1 MGSNA
6 TIKRRVARGQ
16 LCYICEHNQPAL
28 IDEVGGHVC
37 RECHTGIQ
45 NMRLAYAL
53 QGGYIII
60 ARHRDQIGREV
71 QQMERSDFS
80 ADETLFDRA
89 DTELITR
96 ELPVITVKVEVK

>member
-6 TIKRRVARGQ
+6 TIKRKVAAGR
-16 LCYICEHNQPAL
+16 LCYICEHNPPAL

-37 RECHTGIQ
+37 RGCHTGIQ

-53 QGGYIII
+53 AGGYII

-71 QQMERSDFS
+71 QQIEREGETFWRDDTLYDANKTMKMEKR
-80 ADETLFDRA
+80 
-89 DTELITR
+89 
-96 ELPVITVKVEVK
+96 